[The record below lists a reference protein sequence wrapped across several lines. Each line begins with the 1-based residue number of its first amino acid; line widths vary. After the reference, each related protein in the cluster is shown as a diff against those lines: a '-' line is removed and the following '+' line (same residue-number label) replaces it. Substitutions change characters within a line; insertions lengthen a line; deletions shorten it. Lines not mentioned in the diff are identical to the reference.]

1 MPMKYVWLLWGSDT
15 ETPWIEGVYTSKVQ
29 AEADL
34 RILED
39 AEECGYIYWVQEK
52 QVTTLK
58 LKESNDANETV

>member
-15 ETPWIEGVYTSKVQ
+15 ERPWIEGVYTSKVK

-39 AEECGYIYWVQEK
+39 AEECGYIYWIQEK
-52 QVTTLK
+52 QVTQ
-58 LKESNDANETV
+58 